1 MRALSCCLMIDSWR
15 RRRKTCG
22 DRSHRHLT
30 SPTSRTSKTITA
42 KEQSVRI
49 MFNFETRIKQS
60 PIWNSRR
67 QRMPKGSHRRQRAT
81 AETHKNLVEQLLR
94 NPRAQAALSGLTFFL
109 AFLISGLKWVVSLN
123 AFDQILVGIATGFL
137 SVTTLYFFCSAGFV
151 GWWTKPRRNWSFAS
165 FIWWGS
171 IRRIGTVYGFQ
182 TESVTANPNSD
193 LESRQRRAERFGVS
207 VQMSEEDKRR
217 GRAARY
223 SLF

>member
-15 RRRKTCG
+15 HRRKTCG
-22 DRSHRHLT
+22 DCSHRHLT

-67 QRMPKGSHRRQRAT
+67 QRMAKGSHRRQRAT

-94 NPRAQAALSGLTFFL
+94 NPRAQGALSGLTLFL

-137 SVTTLYFFCSAGFV
+137 SMTTLYFFCSAGFIGLFLFTYRLRRV
-151 GWWTKPRRNWSFAS
+151 KTKKS
-165 FIWWGS
+165 
-171 IRRIGTVYGFQ
+171 
-182 TESVTANPNSD
+182 
-193 LESRQRRAERFGVS
+193 
-207 VQMSEEDKRR
+207 K
-217 GRAARY
+217 
-223 SLF
+223 